1 MIHYKT
7 KYRKYDWD
15 IEVYVVVKNVD
26 VDSIQKSL
34 EQMDC
39 PLHIMHKSFRLL
51 TGGINSGFTYTN
63 PKIHKSILVV
73 NVSSSVDEYINTFNH
88 EKNHVEM
95 HICEEYEID
104 PYSEEAAYLSGEL
117 ASLLTIP
124 MISGLLAEIF

>member
-7 KYRKYDWD
+7 KYKKYNWE
-15 IEVYVVVKNVD
+15 IEVFIVVKNVD
-26 VDSIQKSL
+26 VETIQSVL
-34 EQMDC
+34 EKMDC
-39 PLHIMHKSFRLL
+39 PLYDIHRSFRLL
-51 TGGINSGFTYTN
+51 TGGENSGFTYTN
-63 PKIHKSILVV
+63 TKIHKSILVV

-88 EKNHVEM
+88 EKNHVEI

>member
-1 MIHYKT
+1 MIHFKT
-7 KYRKYDWD
+7 KYKKYDWD
-15 IEVYVVVKNVD
+15 IEVYIVIKNVD
-26 VDSIQKSL
+26 VDAIQKSL

-51 TGGINSGFTYTN
+51 TRGINSGFTYTS
-63 PKIHKSILVV
+63 PDLHKSILVV

-95 HICEEYEID
+95 HICEKYKID

-124 MISGLLAEIF
+124 MTSGLLAELF

>member
-1 MIHYKT
+1 MIHFKT
-7 KYRKYDWD
+7 KYKKYDWC
-15 IEVYVVVKNVD
+15 IEVYIVVKNVD

-34 EQMDC
+34 ELMDC
-39 PLHIMHKSFRLL
+39 PLHIMHKLFRLL

-63 PKIHKSILVV
+63 PELHKSILVV

-95 HICEEYEID
+95 HICEEYDID

-124 MISGLLAEIF
+124 MTSGLLAEIF

>member
-7 KYRKYDWD
+7 KYHKYDWN
-15 IEVYVVVKNVD
+15 IEVYIVINNVD
-26 VDSIQKSL
+26 VNSIQKSL

-51 TGGINSGFTYTN
+51 TRGINSGFTYTN
-63 PKIHKSILVV
+63 SDIHTSILVV

-95 HICEEYEID
+95 HICEEYDID

-124 MISGLLAEIF
+124 MTSGLLAEIF

>member
-1 MIHYKT
+1 
-7 KYRKYDWD
+7 
-15 IEVYVVVKNVD
+15 
-26 VDSIQKSL
+26 
-34 EQMDC
+34 MDC

-51 TGGINSGFTYTN
+51 TRGINSGFTYTN
-63 PKIHKSILVV
+63 SDIHTSILVV

-95 HICEEYEID
+95 HICEEYDID

-124 MISGLLAEIF
+124 MTSGLLAEIF